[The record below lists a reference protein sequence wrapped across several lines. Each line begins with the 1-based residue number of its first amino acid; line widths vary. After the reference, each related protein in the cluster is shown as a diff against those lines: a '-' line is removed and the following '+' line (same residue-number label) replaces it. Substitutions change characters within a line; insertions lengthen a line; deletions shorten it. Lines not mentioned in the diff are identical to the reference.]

1 VLTRSGHSC
10 LPLRHWWQG
19 ARSLWPAWRG
29 PACLWACCAGSCRAV
44 LPAHEG
50 CSPPLKQLYQL
61 QAPHPCTLSARTC
74 SAGTLFTY
82 PEPVPS
88 VVFPFTVTQHKVAQ
102 AICAQLYHHINCC
115 CRHLQDWQAAGP
127 EGVKAYQS
135 LKMLTFD
142 FILQVGRVLLRHC
155 GTF

>member
-1 VLTRSGHSC
+1 MRVVCGLPGVVLHVCGRVVLAPAGLFC
-10 LPLRHWWQG
+10 RLMRG
-19 ARSLWPAWRG
+19 A
-29 PACLWACCAGSCRAV
+29 
-44 LPAHEG
+44 
-50 CSPPLKQLYQL
+50 PPLEKLHQL
-61 QAPHPCTLSARTC
+61 QASHPCTLSARTC
-74 SAGTLFTY
+74 SAGILFTY

-88 VVFPFTVTQHKVAQ
+88 TVFPFTVTQHKVAQ

-155 GTF
+155 GTC